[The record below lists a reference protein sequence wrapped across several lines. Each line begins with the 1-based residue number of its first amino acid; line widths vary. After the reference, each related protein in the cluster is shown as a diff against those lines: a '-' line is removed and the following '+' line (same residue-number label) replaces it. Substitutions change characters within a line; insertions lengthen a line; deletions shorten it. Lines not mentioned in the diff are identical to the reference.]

1 MFTCEHYF
9 EICWL
14 EFFNG
19 ARVKEQTTS
28 CCCLEKLMR
37 ISGSWAV
44 EDLFLI
50 FHYIFRLNIIDM
62 NVCDYVNNIKQSL
75 KVIGIDC
82 FFDIAQC

>member
-1 MFTCEHYF
+1 
-9 EICWL
+9 
-14 EFFNG
+14 
-19 ARVKEQTTS
+19 
-28 CCCLEKLMR
+28 MR